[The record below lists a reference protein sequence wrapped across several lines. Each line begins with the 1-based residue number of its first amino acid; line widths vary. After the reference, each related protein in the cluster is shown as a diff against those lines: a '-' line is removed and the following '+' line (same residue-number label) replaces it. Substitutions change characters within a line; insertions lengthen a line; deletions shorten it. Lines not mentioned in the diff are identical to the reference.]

1 MVILLA
7 LIMGTAFIAGDLSQP
22 DFDTVAYDKEVAR
35 FVENENKSLAV
46 FNVINTSEPQY
57 LIKEFSKGIVLWKE
71 NKEIIEGLIST
82 ENLPTE
88 LIEQNK
94 KLLDYCD
101 LRIQHNEI
109 IVKAISEDTDKYVS
123 EIDRIGME
131 INNIL
136 EELK

>member
-22 DFDTVAYDKEVAR
+22 DF
-35 FVENENKSLAV
+35 AV

-57 LIKEFSKGIVLWKE
+57 LIKEFGKGIVLWKE
-71 NKEIIEGLIST
+71 NKEIIKGLISI

-131 INNIL
+131 INKIL